1 MRFWD
6 AAALVPLCAQEAGTP
21 SVRALQQ
28 QDHDI
33 VVWWGSPIECLS
45 ALRRLMRMGQLNE
58 AGAAAPRACLNS
70 LWRTVV
76 QVAPTEQVRTRAAR
90 LLAAYPLR
98 AADAFQLG
106 AALVWAQD
114 QAAGHGF
121 VCFDE
126 RLRETARQEGFSV
139 LP

>member
-6 AAALVPLCAQEAGTP
+6 ASALVPLCAQEAGTP
-21 SVRALQQ
+21 LVRVLQE
-28 QDHDI
+28 QDPDI
-33 VVWWGSPIECLS
+33 VAWWGSPIECLS
-45 ALRRLMRMGQLNE
+45 ALRRVIRMGQLDE
-58 AGAAAPRACLNS
+58 AGAVAPRACLNS

-114 QAAGHGF
+114 RAADHEF
-121 VCFDE
+121 VCLDD
-126 RLRETARQEGFSV
+126 RLREAARQEGFSV

>member
-1 MRFWD
+1 
-6 AAALVPLCAQEAGTP
+6 
-21 SVRALQQ
+21 
-28 QDHDI
+28 
-33 VVWWGSPIECLS
+33 
-45 ALRRLMRMGQLNE
+45 MGQLDE
-58 AGAAAPRACLNS
+58 AGEAAPRACLDL

-90 LLAAYPLR
+90 LLASYPLR

-114 QAAGHGF
+114 QAAGHDF
-121 VCFDE
+121 VCLDE
-126 RLRETARQEGFSV
+126 RLREAARQEGFSV